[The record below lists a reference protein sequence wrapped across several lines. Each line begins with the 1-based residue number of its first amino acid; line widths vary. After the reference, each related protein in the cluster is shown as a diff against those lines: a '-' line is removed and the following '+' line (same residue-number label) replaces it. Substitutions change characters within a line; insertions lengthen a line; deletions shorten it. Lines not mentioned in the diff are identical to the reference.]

1 MDYAYQGKH
10 PPTKLAVM
18 ANSSNSRITQ
28 EQPWLADSEATD
40 HVISSL
46 NHLSFLKPYT
56 GQEHLTIGNGQNL
69 PITHIGNSLIPA
81 SNAPIQLRNV
91 LRVPSIASN
100 LASIHKLCH
109 DNKCWCYFNENTLLI
124 QALATGKTLYKG
136 KSEGGAYPIYP
147 HKATELLLPN
157 KLCNSIKL
165 SSSSWHLWHSRLGH
179 PNS

>member
-1 MDYAYQGKH
+1 
-10 PPTKLAVM
+10 M
-18 ANSSNSRITQ
+18 ANSSNLRITQ

-40 HVISSL
+40 YVISSL

-56 GQEHLTIGNGQNL
+56 GQEHLTVGNGQNL

-100 LASIHKLCH
+100 LASIHKICH
-109 DNKCWCYFNENTLLI
+109 DNNCWCYFNENTLLI
-124 QALATGKTLYKG
+124 QALATRKTLYKG
-136 KSEGGAYPIYP
+136 KSEGGVYPIYP

-157 KLCNSIKL
+157 KLCNSIQL
-165 SSSSWHLWHSRLGH
+165 SSSSWYLWHSRLGH